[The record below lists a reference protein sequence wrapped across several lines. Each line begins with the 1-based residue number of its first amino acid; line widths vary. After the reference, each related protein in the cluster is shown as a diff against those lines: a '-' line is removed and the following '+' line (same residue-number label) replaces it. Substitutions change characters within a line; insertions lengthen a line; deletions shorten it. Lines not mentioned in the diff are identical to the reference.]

1 MEIPGLVQ
9 PVARAFDFVEAEVR
23 AQLGD
28 LSKQKKAD
36 VIRLLEGYEPTIFET
51 RGMPRL
57 APHRQWMEVEGARPV
72 AGRPYPV
79 APQQIGRA
87 SCRERV

>member
-9 PVARAFDFVEAEVR
+9 PVAREFDFVEAEMQ

-36 VIRLLEGYEPTIFET
+36 VIWLLEGYEPTIFET
-51 RGMPRL
+51 RGMP
-57 APHRQWMEVEGARPV
+57 
-72 AGRPYPV
+72 
-79 APQQIGRA
+79 
-87 SCRERV
+87 